1 MTKFN
6 VVPLQI
12 IRQLWV
18 TGIQSREKTWY
29 KELVEQIGA
38 RPASITSSKTT
49 ASLLLH
55 NSILSASQESETF
68 DKQNIAFLGKCHS
81 ISEAI

>member
-18 TGIQSREKTWY
+18 TGIQSRDKTWY
-29 KELVEQIGA
+29 KELVEQIGEQ
-38 RPASITSSKTT
+38 P
-49 ASLLLH
+49 L
-55 NSILSASQESETF
+55 
-68 DKQNIAFLGKCHS
+68 DYFL
-81 ISEAI
+81 